1 MLCRLCVFDAQSSL
15 SVLDHALS
23 ACTGL
28 HKQLAFEL
36 GEVYMEMM
44 DLKASRMEAKLNEDP
59 CTSPRHTNRST

>member
-1 MLCRLCVFDAQSSL
+1 MLSPSSHPL
-15 SVLDHALS
+15 LT
-23 ACTGL
+23 TGL

-59 CTSPRHTNRST
+59 CTSL

>member
-1 MLCRLCVFDAQSSL
+1 MLHRPSAFDAQSSSHPL
-15 SVLDHALS
+15 IM
-23 ACTGL
+23 TGL

-59 CTSPRHTNRST
+59 CTSP